1 MDMDSAFRVFVRVA
15 ETESFS
21 LAAKQLGLGQSAVS
35 KQISTLEDQLGAR
48 LLHRTTRSITLTDEG
63 REFLGHARH
72 AVAATDFALERV
84 QRVKGKAS
92 GLLRLSCQTGL
103 GRMEVVPRLPE
114 ILENFPDLDIDLSL
128 HDSWPNLVEQGIDL
142 RIHIGDVEDETVIAQ
157 LIGHKPI
164 WLFAAQSY
172 VDKYGTPK
180 TPEDLA
186 DHQIIRFNGTGNRRR
201 WEFSKDGKH
210 QSFDLKPRI
219 SINNLDA
226 LCEAVGAG
234 VGISSGPVW
243 WFDNS
248 IDKCAVVRLL
258 PEYDMGTVPLYVAYP
273 SRRFVPQKVRIFI
286 DYLKEEY
293 RKYEEV
299 HRTCNAR

>member
-1 MDMDSAFRVFVRVA
+1 M
-15 ETESFS
+15 
-21 LAAKQLGLGQSAVS
+21 
-35 KQISTLEDQLGAR
+35 
-48 LLHRTTRSITLTDEG
+48 
-63 REFLGHARH
+63 
-72 AVAATDFALERV
+72 
-84 QRVKGKAS
+84 
-92 GLLRLSCQTGL
+92 
-103 GRMEVVPRLPE
+103 
-114 ILENFPDLDIDLSL
+114 
-128 HDSWPNLVEQGIDL
+128 
-142 RIHIGDVEDETVIAQ
+142 
-157 LIGHKPI
+157 
-164 WLFAAQSY
+164 
-172 VDKYGTPK
+172 
-180 TPEDLA
+180 A

-201 WEFSKDGKH
+201 WEFSKDAKH

>member
-15 ETESFS
+15 ETENFS
-21 LAAKQLGLGQSAVS
+21 LAAKQLGLGQPAVS
-35 KQISTLEDQLGAR
+35 KQISTLEERLGAR

-63 REFLGHARH
+63 REFLSHARH

-92 GLLRLSCQTGL
+92 GLLRLSCQTGF
-103 GRMEVVPRLPE
+103 GRMAVVPRLST
-114 ILENFPDLDIDLSL
+114 ILENFPDMDIELSL
-128 HDSWPNLVEQGIDL
+128 QDSWPNLVEQGIDL
-142 RIHIGDVEDETVIAQ
+142 RIHVGEVEDETVIAQ

-164 WLFAAQSY
+164 WLFASRAY
-172 VDKYGTPK
+172 TEKYGTPQ
-180 TPEDLA
+180 TPSDLA
-186 DHQIIRFNGTGNRRR
+186 NHQIIRFSGASNKRK
-201 WEFSKDGKH
+201 WIFSKDGKSH
-210 QSFDLKPRI
+210 SLDLKPRVN
-219 SINNLDA
+219 INNLDA

-243 WFDNS
+243 WFENAPNHGS
-248 IDKCAVVRLL
+248 LVRLL
-258 PEYDMGTVPLYVAYP
+258 PEYDMGEVPLYAVYS

-293 RKYEEV
+293 RRYEDE
-299 HRTCNAR
+299 HRNCAAC